1 MSNHPFNISE
11 YSVWG
16 DNLPKMG
23 EDATSILKREFSQPS
38 KFDHPLTTSVLS
50 NSRGEEDRNMDF
62 SDYEI
67 PKATSMDDQ
76 DVVEAPFLPE
86 SPLFRK
92 FQSELNTPR
101 RKVGR
106 RTSKRGGS
114 KHSNILPSF
123 LDVEFGD
130 HGNGSE
136 KGEGGGS
143 EDERFVKSSGGKMRR
158 SSLSGDVV
166 LQYDPWSPNPTH
178 HDHGIKNTAKS
189 TSAALHSVSNF
200 TFDDDQFEEQ
210 NGQENNQVAEDED
223 LNQRLKREMKI
234 ITESSYQV
242 GSPIL
247 KLFFFVVLQCFFYH
261 FDGFLDLQNHQNWE
275 INMLAF
281 KSRKIHPPPLSPS
294 LLLLYKQL
302 LLYQYLLEKLHQE
315 ESCLGII
322 MKMNG
327 GNGL

>member
-23 EDATSILKREFSQPS
+23 EDANSILKREFSQPS

-50 NSRGEEDRNMDF
+50 NSRGEDDRNMDF
-62 SDYEI
+62 SGYDI
-67 PKATSMDDQ
+67 PKATSMDVQ

-106 RTSKRGGS
+106 RNSKRGGS
-114 KHSNILPSF
+114 KHGNILPSF
-123 LDVEFGD
+123 LDVGFGD
-130 HGNGSE
+130 HGEGSE

-166 LQYDPWSPNPTH
+166 LQYDPWSPNPTQQ

-200 TFDDDQFEEQ
+200 AFDESQDDQIEEQ
-210 NGQENNQVAEDED
+210 NGQENNQGGGGVEDED

-247 KLFFFVVLQCFFYH
+247 KLFFFVVLQCFF
-261 FDGFLDLQNHQNWE
+261 
-275 INMLAF
+275 
-281 KSRKIHPPPLSPS
+281 LSF
-294 LLLLYKQL
+294 
-302 LLYQYLLEKLHQE
+302 
-315 ESCLGII
+315 
-322 MKMNG
+322 
-327 GNGL
+327 